1 MKFIIFATAAAVLVS
16 IGILIGGAEEIRQR
30 KASLHR
36 LLQESWMRRNADE
49 EDAFRRKLAREQV
62 FRSYTRGEDTQ

>member
-1 MKFIIFATAAAVLVS
+1 MKFIVFATVAAVIVS
-16 IGILIGGAEEIRQR
+16 IGILIDGAEEIRQR
-30 KASLHR
+30 KAVLHR

-62 FRSYTRGEDTQ
+62 FRSYTRREDTQ

>member
-16 IGILIGGAEEIRQR
+16 IGILIDGAEEIRQR
-30 KASLHR
+30 KAVLHR

-49 EDAFRRKLAREQV
+49 EDDFRRELAREQT
-62 FRSYTRGEDTQ
+62 FREHARRRAA

>member
-1 MKFIIFATAAAVLVS
+1 MKFIVFTTVAAVIVS
-16 IGILIGGAEEIRQR
+16 IGILIDGAEEIRQR
-30 KASLHR
+30 KAVLHR

-62 FRSYTRGEDTQ
+62 FRSYTRREDTQ

>member
-30 KASLHR
+30 KAVLHR

-49 EDAFRRKLAREQV
+49 EDAFRRKLAREQT
-62 FRSYTRGEDTQ
+62 FREHARRRAA

>member
-1 MKFIIFATAAAVLVS
+1 MKFIIFATAAAVIVS
-16 IGILIGGAEEIRQR
+16 IGIIIGGAEEIRQR

-49 EDAFRRKLAREQV
+49 EEAFRRELAREQT
-62 FRSYTRGEDTQ
+62 FREYVRRAA